1 MSKTYTDWRN
11 FSLVERGSAI
21 EVLDVAF
28 MFEDRPDLQR
38 IILEHAI
45 DEYRHADIFQELA
58 TYHKQSYFR
67 GNEAK
72 ALISAGGLGHISESW
87 ARGRVEATFR
97 IEVGEHRALNAL
109 NELSLKHRD
118 EFTTSRLELIK
129 LDEMRHAKGLTRFNE
144 KLVFSQQLNGM
155 CTRVFFWLSDKRRAV
170 ADTKLALRLTGFF
183 FGLIGRMPLHAVSD
197 IRSVDLEKSHVLSSS
212 RSIV

>member
-1 MSKTYTDWRN
+1 MSKTFTDWRN
-11 FSLVERGSAI
+11 FSFVERGSAI

-97 IEVGEHRALNAL
+97 IEVGEHRALDAL

-118 EFTTSRLELIK
+118 EFTTARL
-129 LDEMRHAKGLTRFNE
+129 
-144 KLVFSQQLNGM
+144 
-155 CTRVFFWLSDKRRAV
+155 
-170 ADTKLALRLTGFF
+170 
-183 FGLIGRMPLHAVSD
+183 
-197 IRSVDLEKSHVLSSS
+197 
-212 RSIV
+212 